1 MKNTHLLIITAIILV
16 VAAILAVILLA
27 GASDTPPQPPLPS
40 ENISKV
46 TAAPGTVI
54 LLRPGVDG
62 VNYSAILNTSSH
74 VTKDQDIE
82 NYLWNKAA
90 EYDRSINGY
99 GVNEIG
105 YLTIFLETY
114 YSPEEPE
121 KILAA
126 IDKISA
132 AKKIPPL
139 PVQFIIPEIDIS
151 LDISD
156 EYKHNASVT
165 EERLTEILQNI
176 IASQP
181 PENKTKVTAAPG
193 TLILIRPG
201 VDGVNY
207 STMLNASGYTTSDPD
222 INSHLRN
229 KVTEYDRNI
238 SDYGVNET
246 GYLTILLEGY
256 YSPEEPEKVLAEID
270 RISAAKKNP
279 PLPVQFMIVILD
291 YQIELSENI
300 KHNTTVTEERL
311 EEILRNIEART
322 A

>member
-1 MKNTHLLIITAIILV
+1 MSEYNAKTHTHLLIITAIILV

-62 VNYSAILNTSSH
+62 VNYS
-74 VTKDQDIE
+74 
-82 NYLWNKAA
+82 
-90 EYDRSINGY
+90 
-99 GVNEIG
+99 
-105 YLTIFLETY
+105 
-114 YSPEEPE
+114 
-121 KILAA
+121 
-126 IDKISA
+126 
-132 AKKIPPL
+132 
-139 PVQFIIPEIDIS
+139 
-151 LDISD
+151 
-156 EYKHNASVT
+156 
-165 EERLTEILQNI
+165 
-176 IASQP
+176 
-181 PENKTKVTAAPG
+181 
-193 TLILIRPG
+193 
-201 VDGVNY
+201 
-207 STMLNASGYTTSDPD
+207 TMLNASGYSISDPD
-222 INSHLRN
+222 INSHLWN

-279 PLPVQFMIVILD
+279 PLPVQFMIVILRYD
-291 YQIELSENI
+291 IELSENI